1 MMKLLLSLSVV
12 LFLAANGFTQ
22 VASKPLNKKDRALFK
37 AVQIGNTSGVRKQIR
52 AGANLNAK
60 GYAGMTPLHEAVSR
74 GHRQVVELLII
85 NKAAV
90 NAKFQLGSYKG
101 QTPLDRLMLTDSKK
115 IEKVDKKIIA
125 TLLRK
130 NGAKHGTLHGA
141 VAGRDVEAIKLFL
154 ANNANVNA
162 QNAFGL
168 TPLDHVLPSAS
179 LKGKKLA
186 GERSQEGRNN
196 VLPILPK
203 KQEEATDNKEEKAI
217 DKTIID
223 LLRKHGGRTG
233 EELKSGGN

>member
-1 MMKLLLSLSVV
+1 MKLLLTASMV
-12 LFLAANGFTQ
+12 LFLSTTGFTQ
-22 VASKPLNKKDRALFK
+22 GTSRSLNQKDRALFK
-37 AVQIGNTSGVRKQIR
+37 SVQIGNTSGVRKQIR

-101 QTPLDRLMLTDSKK
+101 QTPLDRLMLTESKK
-115 IEKVDKKIIA
+115 IAKVDKKIIA

-141 VAGRDVEAIKLFL
+141 VAGRDIKAIKLFL
-154 ANNANVNA
+154 GNNENVNT

-168 TPLDHVLPSAS
+168 TPLDHVLPSAL
-179 LKGKKLA
+179 LKGKKVT
-186 GERSQEGRNN
+186 GETPQNGKNN
-196 VLPILPK
+196 VLPILPN
-203 KQEEATDNKEEKAI
+203 KQEKPTDNKEQKAI
-217 DKTIID
+217 DEAIID
-223 LLRKHGGRTG
+223 LLRKHGAKTG
-233 EELKSGGN
+233 EELKATRN